1 MFFKSEAVVLCG
13 WMASSKTFK
22 QKVGR
27 VFRLPHAAL
36 LARRTRRHWPR
47 IADSYRYLYG
57 IDSVAPPRF
66 YRKFIADFKPFSVGK
81 FKLAMRKA
89 SHEGNV
95 MFSVTRWTRGFPRN
109 PFRIKFALTSSIEH
123 EFSHP
128 IDRFRPDAVLA
139 IMGLQ
144 GPSKRKYASPTR
156 LVNEMNRVVKEPWQN
171 FVLKEF
177 VAFARREGLE
187 AVALLR
193 PEHNPSLSEGYFRSK
208 GLDLEALDGSRRQFY
223 AAARKAGFKK
233 IAGSRYFWIFFNRE

>member
-27 VFRLPHAAL
+27 VLRLPHAAL

-95 MFSVTRWTRGFPRN
+95 MFSVTRWRSEEH
-109 PFRIKFALTSSIEH
+109 TSE
-123 EFSHP
+123 
-128 IDRFRPDAVLA
+128 
-139 IMGLQ
+139 LQ
-144 GPSKRKYASPTR
+144 SQFH
-156 LVNEMNRVVKEPWQN
+156 LV
-171 FVLKEF
+171 
-177 VAFARREGLE
+177 
-187 AVALLR
+187 
-193 PEHNPSLSEGYFRSK
+193 
-208 GLDLEALDGSRRQFY
+208 
-223 AAARKAGFKK
+223 
-233 IAGSRYFWIFFNRE
+233 